1 VRGGFV
7 VVKMLLV
14 FLLMLVVCMSANA
27 QPIIVEAESYVASHD
42 EGGAAI
48 HVTACGAAS
57 GGFAIEGFDFPG
69 DWIEVALVLGDNKS
83 MACRIRSGGDV
94 GVATDLQST
103 VFGAGTMGED
113 LVSPYPTQ
121 GVGIG

>member
-1 VRGGFV
+1 M
-7 VVKMLLV
+7 VKMLMMCT
-14 FLLMLVVCMSANA
+14 LMVVLCASANA
-27 QPIIVEAESYVASHD
+27 QPIILEAESYIASHD

-48 HVTACGAAS
+48 YMTACSAAS
-57 GGFAIEGFDFPG
+57 GGLAIEGFDFPG
-69 DWIEVALVLGDNKS
+69 DWIEVELPLGENKS

-103 VFGAGTMGED
+103 VFEAGPIGED